1 MYYEL
6 TINAAEPETEIWLI
20 DENGHPVQKGIGTLS
35 THVLG
40 GTYFIAFGLKARR
53 CCSISLDTSVL
64 TSQAELE
71 ASGTCPRPTVRFP
84 GDEGYVE
91 YHFT

>member
-71 ASGTCPRPTVRFP
+71 HWERALGQPSDFRVTRVTR
-84 GDEGYVE
+84 Y
-91 YHFT
+91 YFT